1 MVPAAPA
8 AAFQR
13 FAVLYGIVRSALSAE
28 GCGCRHGC
36 ARMGNGKCK
45 LAVSL
50 LNASLSSLGQG
61 LCSALDVVMYPRIK
75 SLALYAFSVMLL
87 ACLFYIRRE
96 AKLLMSP
103 VDQKVDVADPKPLVL
118 GSAESSKC
126 LPDLAIANSSLSLPE
141 LHRVFLTYRHCR
153 NFSIQLKPS
162 RCTKE
167 TFLLLAIKSAPVN
180 IERRV
185 AIRNTWGK
193 EGSIGGRH
201 IRLVFLL
208 GHSEAKN
215 QVQPLHQLLAY
226 ESQEFDDIV
235 QWDFVDNFFN
245 LTLKELH
252 FLRWFMED
260 CLNARFVLKGDD
272 DVFVN
277 TYNIVEF
284 LRDLDPEQDLFVG
297 DVIANARPIR
307 NRKVKYFVPESMY
320 RASFYPLYA
329 GGGGYVMS
337 RMTVQRLRSTAE
349 GMELFPID
357 DVFVGM
363 CLAKMAVA
371 PKHHTGFK
379 TFGIQRP
386 FNPFDPCLYKELM
399 VVHKLNPTEMWIM
412 WTLVKDESIRCAVS
426 VMHTHRRGWN

>member
-1 MVPAAPA
+1 
-8 AAFQR
+8 
-13 FAVLYGIVRSALSAE
+13 
-28 GCGCRHGC
+28 
-36 ARMGNGKCK
+36 
-45 LAVSL
+45 
-50 LNASLSSLGQG
+50 
-61 LCSALDVVMYPRIK
+61 MYPRIK
-75 SLALYAFSVMLL
+75 SLALSAFSVTLL
-87 ACLFYIRRE
+87 ASLFYIRRE
-96 AKLLMSP
+96 TKLLTSP
-103 VDQKVDVADPKPLVL
+103 EDQKVDVADPKPLVL
-118 GSAESSKC
+118 GNAEPSNC
-126 LPDLAIANSSLSLPE
+126 LPDLAVANSSVSLPE

-153 NFSIQLKPS
+153 NFSILLKPS
-162 RCTKE
+162 RCSQE

-193 EGSIGGRH
+193 EVSIGGRRV
-201 IRLVFLL
+201 RLVFLL
-208 GHSEAKN
+208 GRSEAKS
-215 QVQPLHQLLAY
+215 QVQPLRQLLAY

-252 FLRWFMED
+252 FLRWFVED
-260 CLNARFVLKGDD
+260 CLKARFVLKGDD

-284 LRDLDPEQDLFVG
+284 LRDLKPEQDLFVG

-307 NRKVKYFVPESMY
+307 NTKIKYFVPESMY

-337 RMTVQRLRSTAE
+337 RTTVQRLQSTAE

-363 CLAKMAVA
+363 CLAKMAVVPMNHA
-371 PKHHTGFK
+371 GFK

-412 WTLVKDESIRCAVS
+412 WTLVRDDSIRCAVS
-426 VMHTHRRGWN
+426 VTHSYRRGWK